1 MRIKCP
7 LCGER
12 DRREF
17 YYSGDAVLI
26 ERPDPDA
33 GERVWNDYL
42 HNRDN
47 PAGITRDLW
56 CHEGGCGAWIVVTR
70 NTVTHE
76 VLETA
81 LAEAETRKIVE
92 GAA

>member
-1 MRIKCP
+1 MRINCP

-17 YYSGDAVLI
+17 YYQGDAI
-26 ERPDPDA
+26 AMHRPDVNA
-33 GERVWNDYL
+33 GLDSWDDYL

-47 PAGITRDLW
+47 VAGEVRDLW
-56 CHEGGCGAWIVVTR
+56 HHEAGCGAWLVVTR

-76 VLETA
+76 VLSCK
-81 LAEAETRKIVE
+81 LASNEA
-92 GAA
+92 AS

>member
-17 YYSGDAVLI
+17 YYQGAALALHRPDGDA
-26 ERPDPDA
+26 DA
-33 GERVWNDYL
+33 AAWDDYL

-56 CHEGGCGAWIVVTR
+56 HHEAGCGAWLVVMR
-70 NTVTHE
+70 NTVTHKVSGVTLAKDE
-76 VLETA
+76 VRT
-81 LAEAETRKIVE
+81 
-92 GAA
+92 

>member
-1 MRIKCP
+1 MRITCP

-17 YYSGDAVLI
+17 YVKGAALD
-26 ERPDPDA
+26 RP
-33 GERVWNDYL
+33 GEGAEQEAWHAYVNLRQ
-42 HNRDN
+42 N
-47 PAGITRDLW
+47 PAGVLAELW
-56 CHEGGCGAWIVVTR
+56 YHEMGCGSWLTVTR

-76 VLETA
+76 VLKVELASETT
-81 LAEAETRKIVE
+81 LG